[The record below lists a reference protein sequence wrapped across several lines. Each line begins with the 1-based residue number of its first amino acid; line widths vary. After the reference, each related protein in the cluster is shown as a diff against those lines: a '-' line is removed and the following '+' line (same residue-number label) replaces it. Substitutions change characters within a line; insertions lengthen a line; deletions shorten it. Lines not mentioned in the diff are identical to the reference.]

1 MTHFTRI
8 HTPRDPA
15 DDVLARVRSARIRR
29 MADEAVE
36 IQRRTMKVIDRL
48 CPPPLL
54 GWQSSRYPELNVT
67 PTAERFEARANARR
81 ERERLFREIKPR
93 IAAKVRKRSDDY
105 LQFLAKGQH
114 TFERQ
119 ERRAA
124 HRRGEA

>member
-1 MTHFTRI
+1 MTYA
-8 HTPRDPA
+8 TPLPTA
-15 DDVLARVRSARIRR
+15 TIRR
-29 MADEAVE
+29 MGDEAEE
-36 IQRRTMKVIDRL
+36 ILSRTSRIVRRLAPM
-48 CPPPLL
+48 PLL

-105 LQFLAKGQH
+105 LQFLAKGQR

-124 HRRGEA
+124 HRRGEGL